1 MKISIWTLLVL
12 YNVVYYSW
20 RSLFIMIYCLVFV
33 LPTTFIRHLD
43 TNMVLSID
51 CVGINVRIV
60 DSNQLLLLSC
70 FYCWIVWMGKK
81 ERIQSL
87 CEQKWFLRM
96 NSKLEHYL
104 RWLDSNKNIPY
115 IPKNSITKRND
126 KEKKRQSKYI

>member
-1 MKISIWTLLVL
+1 MEIFIYYDLLLSI
-12 YNVVYYSW
+12 
-20 RSLFIMIYCLVFV
+20 V

-60 DSNQLLLLSC
+60 DSNQLLLLL
-70 FYCWIVWMGKK
+70 YCWMVWMGIKGAHT
-81 ERIQSL
+81 SL
-87 CEQKWFLRM
+87 CEQKWFLRI

-115 IPKNSITKRND
+115 IPETLSQSSSER
-126 KEKKRQSKYI
+126 EKKRQSKKYTIKMFHFKATSIYKIY